1 MSDHIIHPTP
11 YPDVNAVLDQLL
23 SGVQDILGE
32 HFVGLYLYGSL
43 ASGDFNLETS
53 DIDFLVVTAD
63 ELPPEIIPSLEEM
76 HARLTASPLKWAAK
90 LEGTYIPRHAIRRYN
105 RNNLAR
111 PCINEG
117 RFYLAGQG
125 SDWVIQ
131 RHIIREQGVVVAGPA
146 PQTLIDPVSAKD
158 IQWSVLAF
166 LRGWWAP
173 MLKEPKRL
181 QSSEYQA
188 YAVVTM
194 CRVLYTLQIGTIAS
208 KPVAA
213 RWAQESLDQRWAG
226 LIEEALSWRPGVT
239 MDKFDDTLDFIR
251 YAVES
256 GREFD

>member
-1 MSDHIIHPTP
+1 MSEQIIHPTP
-11 YPDVNAVLDQLL
+11 YPDVNAVLDHLL
-23 SGVQDILGE
+23 SGVQAILGE
-32 HFVGLYLYGSL
+32 LFVGLYLYGSL

-63 ELPPEIIPSLEEM
+63 ELPPEMIPALEEM

-90 LEGTYIPRHAIRRYN
+90 LEGTYIPRQAIRRYDPN
-105 RNNLAR
+105 DLAR

-131 RHIIREQGVVVAGPA
+131 RHIIREQGVVVLGPA
-146 PQTLIDPVSAKD
+146 PQTLIDPVPAKD
-158 IQWSVLAF
+158 IQWAVLAF

-173 MLKEPKRL
+173 MLEQPKRL

-194 CRVLYTLQIGTIAS
+194 CRILYTLQIGTIAS
-208 KPVAA
+208 KPVSA
-213 RWAQESLDQRWAG
+213 RWAQETLDQRWTG
-226 LIEEALSWRPGVT
+226 LIEEALRWRPGVT
-239 MDKFDDTLDFIR
+239 MDKFDETLDFIR

-256 GREFD
+256 GREFN